1 MEIFWLQT
9 EPFSVSQIKLFPL
22 PVGLDFMLL
31 FYEKQNQFLKYCMLH
46 VPRWQTSFNTVA
58 SLYVDCLV
66 FYILNIMRIFI
77 SLNQVTLIHCYR
89 YESFDFHAECRHLR
103 WDRLSM
109 LTDRLAHEQDEFGYF
124 LLTRDGTLVSQQD
137 GVFRTNCMDC
147 LDRTNVVQSMLAR
160 RSLTQIMQVCYVIMK
175 VVKICLL
182 C

>member
-1 MEIFWLQT
+1 
-9 EPFSVSQIKLFPL
+9 
-22 PVGLDFMLL
+22 
-31 FYEKQNQFLKYCMLH
+31 
-46 VPRWQTSFNTVA
+46 
-58 SLYVDCLV
+58 
-66 FYILNIMRIFI
+66 
-77 SLNQVTLIHCYR
+77 
-89 YESFDFHAECRHLR
+89 
-103 WDRLSM
+103 M